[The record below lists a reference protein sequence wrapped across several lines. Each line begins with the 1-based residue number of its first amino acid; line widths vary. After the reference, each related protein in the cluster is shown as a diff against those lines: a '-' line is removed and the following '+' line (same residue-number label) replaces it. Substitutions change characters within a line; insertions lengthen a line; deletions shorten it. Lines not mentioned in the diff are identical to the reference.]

1 MLIVKVNV
9 PDVVR
14 GLIGL
19 KPSIESMSDIID
31 RDMILL
37 PIVAFILIEFSAEIA
52 QNRGTHIKSIEVPNF
67 SAPSQEPLITPLTR
81 SNRCVIL
88 TTL

>member
-1 MLIVKVNV
+1 MLIVKV
-9 PDVVR
+9 VVR

-37 PIVAFILIEFSAEIA
+37 RIVAFILIEFSAEFA
-52 QNRGTHIKSIEVPNF
+52 QNRGTHIYKSIEVPNF
-67 SAPSQEPLITPLTR
+67 ALSSKSGTADKIADQE
-81 SNRCVIL
+81 
-88 TTL
+88 